1 MVTANSFSHE
11 ATVTLWYRPSV
22 SSPQNRSSLDLCC
35 LTGRAAVTQQLVEQK
50 QPGLSWHIWHRKW
63 TFLQVVHCCPLLAMV
78 LNTRGPC
85 SSRLLRN
92 VRKGHQ
98 ILSAPPD
105 RIAHTPLG
113 ELTGPPAVFKNNLE
127 VQKVKSVTA
136 AEERLQQVRFQQ
148 HQKGPHGAFAPLWYI

>member
-1 MVTANSFSHE
+1 
-11 ATVTLWYRPSV
+11 
-22 SSPQNRSSLDLCC
+22 
-35 LTGRAAVTQQLVEQK
+35 
-50 QPGLSWHIWHRKW
+50 
-63 TFLQVVHCCPLLAMV
+63 MV

-148 HQKGPHGAFAPLWYI
+148 HQKGQKGLYPTVVHLKDASFHNKNTNSSLNRFVQLNSAPWCVLVELLELG